1 MRFDILGRPD
11 FSLLRVYYDA
21 TGEQAFAEAGAMV
34 SMSSGVQLETK
45 ARGGLLSAAKRAVLG
60 GESFFQNT
68 YTASAANQELWL
80 APGNEGDIATK
91 ELAPGEV
98 FFLQSGSYLAHFG
111 NELAIDT
118 KWGGVKGF
126 FSGAG
131 LFMLRMTGPGLVF
144 YSTYGAIRQIELPAG
159 GPLTVDTGH
168 IVGFTQNVQYKVRS
182 FGGLKGF
189 FFSGEGLVA
198 DFTGEGT
205 VYLQTR
211 NPSALAAFLYP
222 FRPVQNN

>member
-11 FSLLRVYYDA
+11 FSLLRVFYDA
-21 TGEQAFAEAGAMV
+21 PGEKAFAEAGAMV
-34 SMSSGVQLETK
+34 SMSTGVALETK
-45 ARGGLLSAAKRAVLG
+45 ARGGILSAAKRAVLG

-68 YTASAANQELWL
+68 YTASAPNQEVWF
-80 APGNEGDIATK
+80 APGNEGDIATR
-91 ELAPGEV
+91 ELGPGEV
-98 FFLQSGSYLAHFG
+98 FFLQSGAYLAHFG
-111 NELAIDT
+111 EQLAIDT

-144 YSTYGAIRQIELPAG
+144 YSTYGAVRQIQLPQG

-168 IVGFTQNVQYKVRS
+168 IVGFTQGVEYNVRA

-198 DFTGEGT
+198 DFRGEGT

-211 NPSALAAFLYP
+211 NPTSLAAFLQPY
-222 FRPVQNN
+222 RPVNNN